1 MTPRSLRW
9 WIRQLHKV
17 WQCSW
22 GDRWLLMQAVSGLG
36 VARLAVLTL
45 PLRWIAP
52 FLGHYMQESPAT
64 DRPAQQTMVMRVSWA
79 VCTMSRYTP
88 WESTCL
94 AQAIA
99 AKRMLQRLQIPSTLY
114 LGVARNDA
122 GGGGGPRLAPERQE
136 GRYRGARDGSIY
148 HGRNIC
154 RGRRG
159 HRSPHREGDDETM
172 AATLGPSIASVV
184 RLKCR
189 YGSNLGGQGRQPI
202 RAGRYGRYQR
212 TVVTTTSLLP
222 GDA

>member
-122 GGGGGPRLAPERQE
+122 GGVEAHAWL
-136 GRYRGARDGSIY
+136 
-148 HGRNIC
+148 
-154 RGRRG
+154 
-159 HRSPHREGDDETM
+159 RSGKR
-172 AATLGPSIASVV
+172 
-184 RLKCR
+184 
-189 YGSNLGGQGRQPI
+189 
-202 RAGRYGRYQR
+202 
-212 TVVTTTSLLP
+212 VVTGAPGMARFTTVGTFAEGGEVTGHHIARVTMRRWLQRS
-222 GDA
+222 GHQ